1 MAATPRSP
9 RSPGA
14 DEEAGEEVA
23 PAKFTDSDP
32 GMGLGPEQWP
42 EGSPQRRIYEF
53 MEGSLFGNLTI
64 AATFW
69 CLFAPDVQVVVA
81 PKVFDYPAAIVTLSS
96 FCLFCFELIG
106 NFYVGRD
113 YGGLPGMDKIT
124 MFLIIDIVG
133 TISIIPEFLILIP
146 GIGSVSPAGNL
157 TLARAGRS
165 ARIGARLGRLV
176 RLFRVQ
182 EDEPEYGLDG
192 QKLETE
198 PSEIGHIVADQI
210 SSRVVFVVICLI
222 ILMPAFL
229 YSPAPQHQRFSL
241 ELFKI
246 THPTPNIDDARQF
259 MEWYNHCD
267 YSRCKLDEELVG
279 LKSSTLAIDRRTDLP
294 TEYDDYRDKEFEE
307 IKQASGFTATYQT
320 TQRDVKESM
329 YSIVFLVSA
338 VLMFGGGAATFLT
351 DIQEHVIVPIE
362 ELKALCDN
370 MGETLKF
377 LTADG
382 EDDEV
387 DDEVQFLD
395 NAVSKMAGLLTV
407 GYGEAGTAIIARNLQ
422 GTSEK
427 IDPLLPGVKVR
438 GVVCRF
444 CRGPRTPG
452 SPLRHDRCSHKI
464 D

>member
-1 MAATPRSP
+1 
-9 RSPGA
+9 
-14 DEEAGEEVA
+14 
-23 PAKFTDSDP
+23 
-32 GMGLGPEQWP
+32 
-42 EGSPQRRIYEF
+42 
-53 MEGSLFGNLTI
+53 
-64 AATFW
+64 
-69 CLFAPDVQVVVA
+69 
-81 PKVFDYPAAIVTLSS
+81 
-96 FCLFCFELIG
+96 
-106 NFYVGRD
+106 
-113 YGGLPGMDKIT
+113 
-124 MFLIIDIVG
+124 
-133 TISIIPEFLILIP
+133 
-146 GIGSVSPAGNL
+146 
-157 TLARAGRS
+157 
-165 ARIGARLGRLV
+165 
-176 RLFRVQ
+176 
-182 EDEPEYGLDG
+182 
-192 QKLETE
+192 
-198 PSEIGHIVADQI
+198 
-210 SSRVVFVVICLI
+210 
-222 ILMPAFL
+222 
-229 YSPAPQHQRFSL
+229 
-241 ELFKI
+241 
-246 THPTPNIDDARQF
+246 
-259 MEWYNHCD
+259 
-267 YSRCKLDEELVG
+267 
-279 LKSSTLAIDRRTDLP
+279 
-294 TEYDDYRDKEFEE
+294 
-307 IKQASGFTATYQT
+307 
-320 TQRDVKESM
+320 
-329 YSIVFLVSA
+329 VFLVSA